1 MSFTNTL
8 TRLRPVQ
15 VVLLSWTLLS
25 FVLAVLPP
33 DMGGTVRALN
43 AVLFITLGPGCAL
56 FLLLLEYMPPAEA
69 AVVAIGTSLV
79 TLVLGSQVLLIMGF
93 WRTWGVT
100 GIVALVTA
108 ALTLLPSLRAVGG
121 DAR

>member
-1 MSFTNTL
+1 MPTL
-8 TRLRPVQ
+8 RTHHDGVD
-15 VVLLSWTLLS
+15 
-25 FVLAVLPP
+25 LAYQ
-33 DMGGTVRALN
+33 R
-43 AVLFITLGPGCAL
+43 FGCTGD
-56 FLLLLEYMPPAEA
+56 P
-69 AVVAIGTSLV
+69 
-79 TLVLGSQVLLIMGF
+79 VLLIMGF